1 MTSSALT
8 FKSCRLLL
16 FLYNIFIRIYQGLA
30 GLAAHFNPKIKL
42 FVSGRKQL
50 LEQIAADFKQEAQQ
64 PVWFHCASLGEF
76 EQGRPLIEALKVAY
90 PETRIL
96 LTFFSPSGYEVRK
109 NYSGADYIY
118 YLPVDTKK
126 NAQQFI
132 AITRPQLAI
141 FVKYEFWYHYLNT
154 LKQTGIPGIVVSAIF
169 QERQAFF
176 KWYGALQ
183 RKMLQMLHYLF
194 VQNEGS
200 IELLKRIGISNATI
214 AGDTRIDRALAI
226 AHTEKSYPLLQEFKG
241 IHQLIVAGST
251 WKEDEILLHD
261 ALVQLNDPAVKL
273 LIAPHE
279 VHKDHIAQLQ
289 ERFRAFQPALWSEQ
303 QINPDCRVLIV
314 DNIGQLAYLYRYA
327 DYTWIGG
334 GFNKTGIH
342 NSIEAAVYGKA
353 LTWGPVYNRYQE
365 AIDLIH
371 NGAAFSF
378 SDADAFA
385 NQMKKWLQDAQGHEK
400 AGQKARHY
408 IQQNKGAT
416 DKILNYLKQQN
427 IS

>member
-1 MTSSALT
+1 
-8 FKSCRLLL
+8 LLL

-30 GLAAHFNPKIKL
+30 GLAAQFNPKIKL

-50 LEQIAADFKQEAQQ
+50 LEQIAADFSQEERQ

-76 EQGRPLIEALKVAY
+76 EQGRPLMEALKAAC

-118 YLPVDTKK
+118 YLPMDTKK

-132 AITRPQLAI
+132 AITRPKLAI

-154 LKQTGIPGIVVSAIF
+154 LKQNGIPSIVVSAIF

-176 KWYGALQ
+176 KWHGALQ
-183 RKMLQMLHYLF
+183 RRMLQMLHYLF
-194 VQNEGS
+194 VQNQSS
-200 IELLKRIGISNATI
+200 IELLKRIGILNAAI
-214 AGDTRIDRALAI
+214 AGDTRIDRALTI
-226 AHTEKSYPLLQEFKG
+226 AHTEKSYPIVQEFKG
-241 IHQLIVAGST
+241 KHKLIVAGST
-251 WKEDEILLHD
+251 WKEDETLLHD
-261 ALVQLNDPAVKL
+261 ALVQLNNPAIKL

-279 VHKDHIAQLQ
+279 VHKDHIAQIQ
-289 ERFRAFQPALWSEQ
+289 ELFQAFQPALWSAQ
-303 QINPDCRVLIV
+303 QINADNRVLIV
-314 DNIGQLAYLYRYA
+314 DNIGHLAYLYRYA

-353 LTWGPVYNRYQE
+353 LTWGPVYDRYQE
-365 AIDLIH
+365 AIDLIN
-371 NGAAFSF
+371 NGAAYSF
-378 SDADAFA
+378 SDARTFA
-385 NQMKKWLQDAQGHEK
+385 NQISEWENTSEGHKK
-400 AGQKARHY
+400 AGRAARQY
-408 IQQNKGAT
+408 IELNKGAT
-416 DKILNYLKQQN
+416 DKILSYLKQQN
-427 IS
+427 IF

>member
-1 MTSSALT
+1 M
-8 FKSCRLLL
+8 LL
-16 FLYNIFIRIYQGLA
+16 FLYNILIRIYQGLA
-30 GLAAHFNPKIKL
+30 GLAAPFNPKIKL
-42 FVSGRKQL
+42 FVTGRKQL
-50 LEQIAADFKQEAQQ
+50 LKRVAADFQQEVQP

-76 EQGRPLIEALKVAY
+76 EQGRPLMEALKVAY
-90 PETRIL
+90 PDIKIL

-118 YLPVDTKK
+118 YLPFDTQK

-132 AITRPQLAI
+132 AITRPQMAI

-154 LKQTGIPGIVVSAIF
+154 LKQNDIPAIVVSAIF

-176 KWYGALQ
+176 KWYGSLQ
-183 RKMLQMLHYLF
+183 RKMLKMLHYLF
-194 VQNEGS
+194 VQNGAS
-200 IELLKRIGISNATI
+200 IDLLKRIGIHNAAI

-226 AHTEKSYPLLQEFKG
+226 AQSEKEYPVLEDFKG
-241 IHQLIVAGST
+241 SHKLIVAGST
-251 WKEDEILLHD
+251 WKEDETLLYD
-261 ALVQLNDPAVKL
+261 TLVQLNNPAVKL

-279 VHKDHIAQLQ
+279 VHKDHITQIQ

-303 QINPDCRVLIV
+303 PINPDSRVLIV
-314 DNIGQLAYLYRYA
+314 DNIGHLAYLYRYA

-353 LTWGPVYNRYQE
+353 LAWGPVYNRYQE
-365 AIDLIH
+365 ATDLIH
-371 NGAAFSF
+371 DGAACSF
-378 SDADAFA
+378 PDAAAFA
-385 NQMKKWLQDAQGHEK
+385 NKIREWLQDAQGYEK
-400 AGQKARHY
+400 AGQQARQY
-408 IQQNKGAT
+408 IERNKGAT
-416 DKILNYLKQQN
+416 GKILNYLKQQN

>member
-1 MTSSALT
+1 MTSSALI
-8 FKSCRLLL
+8 FNGYALLL

-50 LEQIAADFKQEAQQ
+50 LERIAADFKQEEQQ

-76 EQGRPLIEALKVAY
+76 EQGRPLMEALKAAY

-118 YLPVDTKK
+118 YLPIDTKK
-126 NAQQFI
+126 NAERFI

-154 LKQTGIPGIVVSAIF
+154 LKQNGIPSIVVSAIF
-169 QERQAFF
+169 QERHAFF
-176 KWYGALQ
+176 KWHGGFQ

-194 VQNEGS
+194 VQNQS
-200 IELLKRIGISNATI
+200 SVDLLQRIGIFNAAI
-214 AGDTRIDRALAI
+214 AGDTRIDRALTI
-226 AHTEKSYPLLQEFKG
+226 AHTEKHYPIVQEFKG
-241 IHQLIVAGST
+241 KHKLIVAGST
-251 WKEDEILLHD
+251 WKEDETLLHD
-261 ALVQLNDPAVKL
+261 ALVQLKNPAIKL

-279 VHKDHIAQLQ
+279 VHKDHIAQIM
-289 ERFRAFQPALWSEQ
+289 ERFRAFQPVLWSAQ
-303 QINPDCRVLIV
+303 QVNPDNRVLIV
-314 DNIGQLAYLYRYA
+314 DNIGHLAYLYRYA

-342 NSIEAAVYGKA
+342 NSIEAAVYGQA

-365 AIDLIH
+365 AIDLID
-371 NGAAFSF
+371 NGAACSF
-378 SDADAFA
+378 ADATAFA
-385 NQMKKWLQDAQGHEK
+385 NKISEWIHAPEGHKK
-400 AGQKARHY
+400 AGRAARQY
-408 IQQNKGAT
+408 IELNKGAT
-416 DKILNYLKQQN
+416 EKILSYLKQQN